1 MQFTPEQH
9 SELLSLDAVCQLKV
23 SEGWKQVLEELVEME
38 AEAVHDLDRCLSSD
52 PQVSHSL
59 RLRLQAIRAI
69 LTRLRSKVENAVRR
83 RNQILQDAK
92 DAAEQAAYEEAQ

>member
-1 MQFTPEQH
+1 M
-9 SELLSLDAVCQLKV
+9 SLQRPASITLF
-23 SEGWKQVLEELVEME
+23 
-38 AEAVHDLDRCLSSD
+38 
-52 PQVSHSL
+52 

>member
-1 MQFTPEQH
+1 MFTPEQH
-9 SELLSLDAVCQLKV
+9 QELLALDAVCQLKQ
-23 SEGWKQVLEELVEME
+23 SPGWKEMEEELVEIE
-38 AEAVHDLDRCLSSD
+38 VEAVADLDRCLSSD

-69 LTRLRSKVENAVRR
+69 LTRLRSKVEYAVRR

-92 DAAEQAAYEEAQ
+92 DAAEYAAYEEAQ